1 MLRTIRGGGDVASNI
16 RALSKMLLVEGP
28 PIDVASDAS
37 DSASE
42 YNTLCNPPSRISV
55 GRLCDKPLFQVSCK
69 PWTTTTDDDHLVSS
83 LMSLYFTW
91 DHPLMQV
98 VNQEIFIRDMSARD
112 LASEFCT
119 PVLVNSIL
127 AVASVRNLD
136 YTHTLI

>member
-1 MLRTIRGGGDVASNI
+1 MASNI
-16 RALSKMLLVEGP
+16 RVLSKMLLVEGP
-28 PIDVASDAS
+28 PIEVASDAS

-42 YNTLCNPPSRISV
+42 YDTLCNPQSRISV
-55 GRLCDKPLFQVSCK
+55 GRLCDKPLFQVPCK

-98 VNQEIFIRDMSARD
+98 VNQEIFLRDMSARD